1 MLNKTLSPLMI
12 WGLGVGYVISG
23 MYFGWNLGLNEG
35 GPIGFLIATVIVTIM
50 YISFVLSYAELSCA
64 MPQAGGAFVYAT
76 KALGKWWGL
85 LAGIG
90 QWVEFAFAPPAIA
103 AAIGAYFNIF
113 FPQISPMSIAISAY
127 FIFTG
132 LNIFGVKHSAIFELF
147 VTAFAVVELLI
158 FSGVAGTHFSWAAFS
173 QDGMPHGWSGI
184 FASIPYAI
192 WFYLAIEG
200 LANIAEETKNPQRD
214 LSRGFISAMATLV
227 VLAVLVLFTA
237 VGIKGWQSVVFIEGS
252 NVTSD
257 SPLPLALSYIIS
269 KNHWLYHMVITVGLF
284 GLIASFHGIILASGR
299 ATMEFGRIG
308 YGPKILSQLLK
319 KRQTPA
325 VALILNM
332 IVGIGAL
339 LSGKTGDLIII
350 SVFGALTMYIISM
363 WSYFKLPKEILR
375 PYKTPFAPFTPALA
389 LALSLLCLITMFYF
403 NLKLGLVFLAII
415 AGGLIWFAVVN
426 LARKI

>member
-1 MLNKTLSPLMI
+1 
-12 WGLGVGYVISG
+12 
-23 MYFGWNLGLNEG
+23 
-35 GPIGFLIATVIVTIM
+35 
-50 YISFVLSYAELSCA
+50 
-64 MPQAGGAFVYAT
+64 
-76 KALGKWWGL
+76 
-85 LAGIG
+85 
-90 QWVEFAFAPPAIA
+90 
-103 AAIGAYFNIF
+103 
-113 FPQISPMSIAISAY
+113 
-127 FIFTG
+127 
-132 LNIFGVKHSAIFELF
+132 
-147 VTAFAVVELLI
+147 
-158 FSGVAGTHFSWAAFS
+158 
-173 QDGMPHGWSGI
+173 
-184 FASIPYAI
+184 
-192 WFYLAIEG
+192 
-200 LANIAEETKNPQRD
+200 
-214 LSRGFISAMATLV
+214 MATLV

-350 SVFGALTMYIISM
+350 SVFGALTMYIVSM

-375 PYKTPFAPFTPALA
+375 PYKTPFAPYTPALA
-389 LALSLLCLITMFYF
+389 FALSLLCLITMFYF
-403 NLKLGLVFLAII
+403 NLKLGLMFLAII
-415 AGGLIWFAVVN
+415 AGGFIWFSVVN